1 MALQMP
7 DPVDP
12 DAPWLFPTGTL
23 EQVEERLA
31 AAGALGITVA
41 STSEYIGCTVVGL
54 DLSQPISPAAAAV
67 MRAALLKYKVMAF
80 KEQFLTHDQ
89 HVAVRSNSPMF
100 RSSACSACH
109 RWSDPCASPTC
120 SASQGPVLLLR
131 APCSGP
137 QPTADGTCSMCGR
150 RRRRSAR

>member
-7 DPVDP
+7 DEPVDP

-41 STSEYIGCTVVGL
+41 PTSEHIGCTVAGL

-80 KEQFLTHDQ
+80 KEQFLTHEQ
-89 HVAVRSNSPMF
+89 HVAVRVHQHVPPRLPAAAPLGREIRCAQEYTAVYS
-100 RSSACSACH
+100 CSV
-109 RWSDPCASPTC
+109 PT
-120 SASQGPVLLLR
+120 PVLC
-131 APCSGP
+131 P
-137 QPTADGTCSMCGR
+137 PTDR
-150 RRRRSAR
+150 

>member
-31 AAGALGITVA
+31 AAGALGITV
-41 STSEYIGCTVVGL
+41 SSMSEHIGCTVAGL

-80 KEQFLTHDQ
+80 KEQFLDHEQ
-89 HVAVRSNSPMF
+89 HVAVRGPASPTCSVCS
-100 RSSACSACH
+100 SSAPSTPAPSACH
-109 RWSDPCASPTC
+109 RRWSDPCASPTC
-120 SASQGPVLLLR
+120 SASSALYSCSVPTPVLW
-131 APCSGP
+131 P
-137 QPTADGTCSMCGR
+137 PTDR
-150 RRRRSAR
+150 

>member
-7 DPVDP
+7 DEPVDP

-23 EQVEERLA
+23 GQVQERLA

-41 STSEYIGCTVVGL
+41 PTSEHIGCTVAGL

-80 KEQFLTHDQ
+80 KEQFLTHEQ
-89 HVAVRSNSPMF
+89 HVAVRVHPQHVPRLQCSLSPAPCP
-100 RSSACSACH
+100 RPCSA
-109 RWSDPCASPTC
+109 
-120 SASQGPVLLLR
+120 
-131 APCSGP
+131 P
-137 QPTADGTCSMCGR
+137 QPTADGICSMCGR
-150 RRRRSAR
+150 RRPRSAIAAWT